1 MHLNTVAVANGSAA
15 VITYLLFQRF
25 FFLFYLQRYLILC
38 EKNQKS
44 NPAEHVERNS

>member
-25 FFLFYLQRYLILC
+25 FFSVLSPALF
-38 EKNQKS
+38 
-44 NPAEHVERNS
+44 NSM